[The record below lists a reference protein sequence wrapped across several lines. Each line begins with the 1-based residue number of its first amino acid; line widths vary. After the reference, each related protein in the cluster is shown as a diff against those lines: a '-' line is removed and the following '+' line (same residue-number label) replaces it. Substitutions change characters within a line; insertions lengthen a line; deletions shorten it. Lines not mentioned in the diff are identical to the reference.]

1 VHLGT
6 WVGGEVVDQSEIPT
20 SGSASMSG
28 AAVMNV
34 AYRYNQTGTNYDV
47 HKYTTTAD
55 VAATFNWGSSGYSGT
70 LAFTNFDDKNPIVDN
85 AGFASFSVA
94 ITGTDNTYTGNS
106 TDSLANSW
114 LGGAS
119 VAGALY
125 GDSSPDESG
134 GRVNVNLYKSGDT
147 STAGANDFYFA
158 EGIYLVD

>member
-1 VHLGT
+1 MVIL
-6 WVGGEVVDQSEIPT
+6 VL
-20 SGSASMSG
+20 
-28 AAVMNV
+28 
-34 AYRYNQTGTNYDV
+34 
-47 HKYTTTAD
+47 
-55 VAATFNWGSSGYSGT
+55 

-147 STAGANDFYFA
+147 GTAGANDFYFA